1 MSRVFPMLG
10 MIAFFLVLSLG
21 LLWAGLALW
30 VQLDGGLRV
39 AVLLSVGILAVG
51 MVFMRQHSPSIA
63 WAMLMAAVIAIGGWY
78 QTLKPRDD
86 RMWDVDVSRG
96 VKAQVAGDFVTLTD
110 IRDFHWISDSSA
122 EQRWISKTYDLSKLQ
137 TVDMFT
143 STWSN
148 PNIAHLLVS
157 FGFDGGEQQV
167 FSVEIRREKGEAYS
181 ELGGFFRQFEIVLI
195 GATERDIVQL
205 RTTHRK
211 EQVRRYPVL
220 LDAAQRRELFLS
232 YVQFAQDLE
241 NKPQFYNTLTANCT
255 TAVYRIAKVLRQ
267 DLPLD
272 WRLLL
277 SGHLPAYL
285 HRLGVLGYDGP
296 LEQRS
301 QKALVSDLALGADP
315 NIDFSTVIRQI
326 HN

>member
-21 LLWAGLALW
+21 AVWAGLALW
-30 VQLDGGLRV
+30 VQLDGALRI
-39 AVLLSVGILAVG
+39 AVLLSLGILALG
-51 MVFMRQHSPSIA
+51 MVFMRQHSPIIA
-63 WAMLMAAVIAIGGWY
+63 WAMLMGTVIAVGGWY

-86 RMWDVDVSRG
+86 RAWEADVSRG
-96 VKAQVAGDFVTLTD
+96 VKAHVAGDIVTLSD
-110 IRDFHWISDSSA
+110 IRDFQWRSDTDA
-122 EQRWISKTYDLSKLQ
+122 EERWITKTYDLSKLQ

-157 FGFDGGEQQV
+157 FGFEDGDHQV
-167 FSVEIRREKGEAYS
+167 FSVEIRRELGEKFS

-205 RTTHRK
+205 RTTQRR
-211 EQVRRYPVL
+211 EQVRLYPVV
-220 LDAAQRRELFLS
+220 LDADQRRELFLS
-232 YVQFAQDLE
+232 YVHFAQELE
-241 NKPQFYNTLTANCT
+241 NKPQFYNTLTSNCT
-255 TAVYRIAKVLRQ
+255 TAVYRIAKVLDQ
-267 DLPLD
+267 NLPLD

-285 HRLGVLGYDGP
+285 HGLGVLGGDGT
-296 LEQRS
+296 LEERA
-301 QKALVSDLALGADP
+301 QKALISGIAQTADP
-315 NIDFSTVIRQI
+315 SDDFSRVIRETRP
-326 HN
+326 